1 MPDARMILGKGK
13 AEMTIAIL
21 AVAALL
27 LPWLAGYLG
36 VGIVAGP
43 LLLRHLERRHDIPVD
58 HLRDTPLAIVAWI
71 GIVACLVLAEAKRA

>member
-1 MPDARMILGKGK
+1 MRDARMILGKGK

-43 LLLRHLERRHDIPVD
+43 LLLRHLERHHDIPVD